1 MIKLI
6 DDKELFKQNLP
17 INELFKKLMERND
30 PERLKKKFKEQIE
43 KGLL

>member
-6 DDKELFKQNLP
+6 DDKDLFKQNLP
-17 INELFKKLMERND
+17 IHELFRKLMERND
-30 PERLKKKFKEQIE
+30 PESLKKKFKEQME